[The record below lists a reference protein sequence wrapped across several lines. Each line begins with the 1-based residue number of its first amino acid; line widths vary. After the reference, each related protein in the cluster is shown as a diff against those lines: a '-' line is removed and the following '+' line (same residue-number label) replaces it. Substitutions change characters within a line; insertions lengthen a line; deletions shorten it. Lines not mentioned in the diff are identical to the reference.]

1 MSLIIFTGFHSAWA
15 SENLIY
21 LNTYEENKTTF
32 LKLAGNNH
40 LPAWE
45 LPTDSNLT
53 TDLALLKSGK
63 RTSEEVIV
71 ISSGLHGIEGFVG
84 SSIQR
89 ELMTNFKFNSDV
101 LMIHAMNPWGMKN
114 KRRVDENNIDLNR
127 NFIEGSEAFKIA
139 NPDYLQINSFLNPQ
153 ESVSINFFQRFGFLA
168 KSIQL
173 IIQFGIEPLR
183 KSILIGQYSESKGIY
198 YGGSAV
204 SYLKNKVD
212 ILLKTTLA
220 PYKKILW
227 IDLHT
232 GYGEKGKLHL
242 LANDENSKEGQRLK
256 ARFKD
261 QKIDFGNQKSF
272 YKTTGDLAGYLNS
285 KSSSTQEI
293 SALVFEYGT
302 LDSQKTLGSI
312 ESLRR
317 MILENQ
323 GFQYGY
329 KDPNSKLITNDLFQD
344 QFFPQDSNWNK
355 SVQEQTHSLLDSI
368 INL

>member
-1 MSLIIFTGFHSAWA
+1 MIFTGFQPTWA
-15 SENLIY
+15 SENLVY
-21 LNTYEENKTTF
+21 LNSYEENKTEF
-32 LKLAGNNH
+32 LKLAGSNT
-40 LPAWE
+40 LSSWE
-45 LPTDSNLT
+45 LPTDSRLT
-53 TDLALLKSGK
+53 TDLALLKYGK
-63 RTSEEVIV
+63 TPSDEVIV
-71 ISSGLHGIEGFVG
+71 ISSGLHGIEGYVG

-89 ELMTNFKFNSDV
+89 DLMKNFKFKSDV
-101 LMIHAMNPWGMKN
+101 LMVHALNPWGMKN

-139 NPDYLQINSFLNPQ
+139 NPDYLKINSFLNPT
-153 ESVSINFFQRFGFLA
+153 EFVSINFFQRFGFFA
-168 KSIQL
+168 RSIQL
-173 IIQFGIEPLR
+173 ILQFGIEPLR
-183 KSILIGQYSESKGIY
+183 KSILVGQYTESKGLY

-212 ILLKTTLA
+212 HLLKTTLA

-232 GYGEKGKLHL
+232 GYGENRKLHL
-242 LANDENSKEGQRLK
+242 LANDENSTEGQRLK

-285 KSSSTQEI
+285 KSTDSQEI
-293 SALVFEYGT
+293 TALVFEYGT

-317 MILENQ
+317 MVLENQ

-329 KDPNSKLITNDLFQD
+329 TNEDSKLKTRELFQD
-344 QFFPQDSNWNK
+344 QFFPQDSDWKK
-355 SVQEQTHSLLDSI
+355 SIKDQTDLLFKSI
-368 INL
+368 KI